1 MSKFHPTGVFK
12 WIDPKEFDLNKY
24 SNNRSKVDF
33 EYPKQLR
40 EYTVLEF
47 QFRSVKCTV
56 VTKISSNFPLLS
68 KRQLQCSDVNNSLQ
82 KVFKRVYTIYT
93 YSNCT
98 INQLL
103 HCWQII

>member
-24 SNNRSKVDF
+24 SNNSSKVDF
-33 EYPKQLR
+33 EHPKQLR

-56 VTKISSNFPLLS
+56 VTRLRKNFEQLS
-68 KRQLQCSDVNNSLQ
+68 TPIQAAITV
-82 KVFKRVYTIYT
+82 
-93 YSNCT
+93 
-98 INQLL
+98 
-103 HCWQII
+103 